1 MAFITL
7 LAIAV
12 GITSALGLVV
22 VGLVEAPWQ
31 VLLLGLL
38 AALYGLQRQ
47 IEASQSVAQASEL
60 EGAQAIA
67 SNVTPATPACPES
80 AQASDENG
88 SNPSDEGHELTYRGI
103 RYRMTQPTPE
113 ASTPKVEGIY
123 RGQRWR
129 R

>member
-12 GITSALGLVV
+12 GSLSAIALVT

-31 VLLLGLL
+31 LLLVGLI

-47 IEASQSVAQASEL
+47 AWASEAISPDWVRPEATSDL
-60 EGAQAIA
+60 GAAAPSAPPDPTAEAAGEGGQEF
-67 SNVTPATPACPES
+67 C
-80 AQASDENG
+80 
-88 SNPSDEGHELTYRGI
+88 YRGI
-103 RYRMTQPTPE
+103 RYRVPKTDTDALPASDTPT
-113 ASTPKVEGIY
+113 EGIY
-123 RGQRWR
+123 RGQPWR

>member
-12 GITSALGLVV
+12 GIVSALGLVV

-47 IEASQSVAQASEL
+47 IWASQLAAQVNEL
-60 EGAQAIA
+60 EGPQ
-67 SNVTPATPACPES
+67 SLVSDVTPPAAPTKS
-80 AQASDENG
+80 AQVSDENG
-88 SNPSDEGHELTYRGI
+88 SKPPDEGHELTYRGI

>member
-12 GITSALGLVV
+12 GSLSAIALVT

-31 VLLLGLL
+31 LLLLGLI

-47 IEASQSVAQASEL
+47 S
-60 EGAQAIA
+60 
-67 SNVTPATPACPES
+67 
-80 AQASDENG
+80 QASDSISQEWA
-88 SNPSDEGHELTYRGI
+88 SPEATSEPAAKATSTSPDQTADAPDEDGQEFCYRGI
-103 RYRMTQPTPE
+103 RYRVPKADTDALPNSDAPTQ
-113 ASTPKVEGIY
+113 GIY
-123 RGQRWR
+123 RGQPWR

>member
-12 GITSALGLVV
+12 GGLSAIALVT

-31 VLLLGLL
+31 LLLLGLI

-47 IEASQSVAQASEL
+47 AWASDSIYQDWASPEATSDPGSTAPSTPLDQRADTASE
-60 EGAQAIA
+60 EGQ
-67 SNVTPATPACPES
+67 
-80 AQASDENG
+80 
-88 SNPSDEGHELTYRGI
+88 ELCYRGI
-103 RYRMTQPTPE
+103 RYRVPKTDAETLPENVAPTG
-113 ASTPKVEGIY
+113 GIY
-123 RGQRWR
+123 RGQLWR